1 MSVLTRPTFGNIR
14 DKEKEKKRTKASDR
28 KPKER
33 ERARSLE
40 EGKSWSP

>member
-28 KPKER
+28 KLKER